1 MFTFFDPRYIL
12 VVFCLLLGMAVVA
25 PDTNAART
33 SEVWVERLGS
43 YLETTWAEGRDIL
56 INGSNKYLNFGS
68 ISGGSGYGFRD
79 NGGDMQFKNSGGSWA
94 DFGGGGSGGGDLNEA
109 DIDTEAELEGVL
121 TDVSNLFTNN
131 DGALNDDDLS
141 DNDTDD
147 LSEGSNL
154 YFTNGRA
161 ISALT
166 GQNISIFTNNSGFIT
181 SPNDSVAGSELDGV
195 FSTNGLLR
203 RTGAST
209 YSTITDASSNW
220 NTAYGWGNHAS
231 AGYLTTVD
239 VSSDTNLAVS
249 SPITLSGD
257 TVGINQGLLS
267 ITESQISDLGS
278 YLTTVDV
285 SSDTN
290 LTAGRSLTLSGDSV
304 VADAELYTDTFSLWF
319 ESPTADDDF
328 KSIFEND
335 FGKNLTIVEI
345 SCESDQTV
353 NLDLQVDDGTPAD
366 VNGTDIACTSSGV
379 DDTSFAGDSTISDNE
394 SVDLAITSVSGDP
407 TWVRVSVTYT
417 IAD

>member
-239 VSSDTNLAVS
+239 VSSDTNL
-249 SPITLSGD
+249 
-257 TVGINQGLLS
+257 
-267 ITESQISDLGS
+267 
-278 YLTTVDV
+278 
-285 SSDTN
+285 
-290 LTAGRSLTLSGDSV
+290 TAGRSLTLSGDSV